1 MVSRMAYTSN
11 INRNSFRWPINE
23 VILSYTSDEFLCQLT
38 PLLPLNRRGDYK
50 SLDGNFAMASQLIIG

>member
-23 VILSYTSDEFLCQLT
+23 VILSYTSDEFLCHLT

-50 SLDGNFAMASQLIIG
+50 LLDGNFAMASQLIIG